1 MIFFLFSSGL
11 QIEFNIKLPH
21 LKLFS
26 LTEHFSIKLLVY
38 KFIWL
43 NLSLGLNI
51 FGFIQIVYY
60 SFNQPKIC
68 CSRNHCKMSKYTVK
82 PLITNTSEEFIN
94 LFKKF
99 IKNSPMINTI
109 SKLTVRAN
117 EQLG

>member
-11 QIEFNIKLPH
+11 QIEFNIKLSH

-82 PLITNTSEEFIN
+82 PLIRNTSEEFIKCRLDN
-94 LFKKF
+94 FSMSF
-99 IKNSPMINTI
+99 ILYYVNFSICKN
-109 SKLTVRAN
+109 K
-117 EQLG
+117 